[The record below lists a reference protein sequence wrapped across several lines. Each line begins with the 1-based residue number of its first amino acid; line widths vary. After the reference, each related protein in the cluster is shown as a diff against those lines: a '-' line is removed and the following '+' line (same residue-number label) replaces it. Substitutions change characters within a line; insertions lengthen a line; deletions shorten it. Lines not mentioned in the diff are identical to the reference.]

1 MNVNDHFNE
10 FPIDFFNLEV
20 TDFIQTLGFQNVE
33 LANLYL
39 ERETSLK
46 TKTILTLS
54 EDGYVGDSLQEHL
67 NLDIANT
74 SVVNCA
80 VGQGKTSSLLRI
92 ITRYSENNSNV
103 HFVFAV
109 PFVSLISQY
118 QKDLID
124 LGITE
129 SQIFNY
135 DKLGKGSAEGGLDY
149 LDLNRKFHLVTINT
163 LLGNPGENSPL
174 QSEAKYQYIKNYS
187 QLLETNDKSVVF
199 IYDEI
204 HDGIKNFSHI
214 GEAHLWYFSRSLK
227 KNIVLSATYNVQSIE
242 VIKMLI
248 QLTSNRLQILE
259 SERRVC
265 RPQSQLYLHFDNR
278 YSSKDLSSIPRI
290 VIDLINNGKELD
302 ILSYSRKLCEK
313 ILESNNPLGNALRT
327 RFGEVRKCTSNLGSN
342 QVTTDEDINVNRY
355 NGDFCNVGTNFKSG
369 ISIEKDNHAFII
381 ILPPDAGGPYA
392 ATNGIFTDGVNAV
405 IQALARQR
413 HSGQIHLFLRSP
425 LWMNG
430 DSFVG
435 MNEEQAMILN
445 SEIERVGRDPS
456 TIRVRNNITIPRVR
470 YIPFS
475 EHKHLVKE
483 KWTAQIMRLLTPY
496 SNNSNLTLPNLENY
510 ILTEAEKILTLKQ
523 FLGKNIA
530 SFVTYCAFTNQ
541 FYNARLAGYSIPYS
555 ISDDGINDDEL
566 EELFDDKLNLLAVEG
581 SWGHL
586 NIKEKYTIMRN
597 LVMQSLSNN
606 ITQYQQSVI
615 KFKIINFL
623 VMKYGD
629 DISIT
634 VPSMK
639 YLSLLNT
646 SENQSQLFQKLRFF
660 INKVN
665 DSKYLSDNQEF
676 YYFKNYESINLFE
689 NDKEELWETI
699 RELKRQNPA
708 LNLNLMNFLRAS
720 TQENIGKKFYD
731 YIINAGYQTIS
742 YRITTTEG
750 RKNYKKIIHAF
761 IGRNL

>member
-1 MNVNDHFNE
+1 MINDHFNE
-10 FPIDFFNLEV
+10 FPIDFFKLEV
-20 TDFIQTLGFQNVE
+20 TDFIETLGFQNFE

-39 ERETSLK
+39 ERETNLK

-54 EDGYVGDSLQEHL
+54 DDGYIRDSLQEHL
-67 NLDIANT
+67 DLDVINT
-74 SVVNCA
+74 TVVNCA

-92 ITRYSENNSNV
+92 IKRYSENNDDV

-118 QKDLID
+118 QKDLIN

-135 DKLGKGSAEGGLDY
+135 DKLGKVSAEGGLDY
-149 LDLNRKFHLVTINT
+149 LDMNRKFHLVTINT
-163 LLGNPGENSPL
+163 LLGNPGENAPL
-174 QSEAKYQYIKNYS
+174 QSEAKYQYIKDYS
-187 QLLETNDKSVVF
+187 QHLEIKNKSVVF

-214 GEAHLWYFSRSLK
+214 GEAHLWYFSRSLR

-248 QLTSNRLQILE
+248 QLTTNRLQILE

-278 YSSKDLSSIPRI
+278 YSSKELSSISSVI
-290 VIDLINNGKELD
+290 IDLMNNDKKID

-313 ILESNNPLGNALRT
+313 ILESDNPLGNALRS
-327 RFGEVRKCTSNLGSN
+327 RFGEVRKCTSNLESN

-381 ILPPDAGGPYA
+381 ILPPDSGGPYA

-413 HSGQIHLFLRSP
+413 NAGEIHLFLRSP

-430 DSFVG
+430 ESFVG
-435 MNEEQAMILN
+435 MNEGQAMILN
-445 SEIERVGRDPS
+445 SEIERVGRNPS

-483 KWTAQIMRLLTPY
+483 KWTTQIMRLLIPY
-496 SNNSNLTLPNLENY
+496 SNNSNLNLPSLENY
-510 ILTEAEKILTLKQ
+510 TLTEAEKILTLKQ

-530 SFVTYCAFTNQ
+530 SFVTYSAFTNQ
-541 FYNARLAGYSIPYS
+541 FYNARLVGYRIPYNF
-555 ISDDGINDDEL
+555 SDTGINDDEL
-566 EELFDDKLNLLAVEG
+566 EELFEEKLSILTAEEG
-581 SWGHL
+581 WGNL
-586 NIKEKYTIMRN
+586 NINEKYIRMRN
-597 LVMQSLSNN
+597 LVIQSLSSN
-606 ITQYQQSVI
+606 IGQYQQSAI
-615 KFKIINFL
+615 KYKIVNFL
-623 VMKYGD
+623 VMKYGAE
-629 DISIT
+629 INIT
-634 VPSMK
+634 VPSLK
-639 YLSLLNT
+639 YLNLLNR
-646 SENQSQLFQKLRFF
+646 SESHSQLFQKLNFY

-665 DSKYLSDNQEF
+665 QSKFLSDNQEF
-676 YYFKNYESINLFE
+676 YYFKDYESINLLE
-689 NDKEELWETI
+689 NDKEDLWETI

-708 LNLNLMNFLRAS
+708 LKLNLMNFLRSS

-731 YIINAGYQTIS
+731 YIINGCYLTIN
-742 YRITTTEG
+742 YRITINEE
-750 RKNYKKIIHAF
+750 RKNYKKISQAF

>member
-1 MNVNDHFNE
+1 MNINDHFNE
-10 FPIDFFNLEV
+10 FPIDFFKLEV
-20 TDFIQTLGFQNVE
+20 SDFVETLGFQNVE

-46 TKTILTLS
+46 TKTLLTLS
-54 EDGYVGDSLQEHL
+54 EDGYVRDSLQEHL
-67 NLDIANT
+67 NIDTANT

-92 ITRYSENNSNV
+92 IKRYSENNSDV

-124 LGITE
+124 LGIAE

-135 DKLGKGSAEGGLDY
+135 DKLGKDYAEGGLDY
-149 LDLNRKFHLVTINT
+149 LDIDRKFHLVTINT
-163 LLGNPGENSPL
+163 LLGNPGENAPL
-174 QSEAKYQYIKNYS
+174 QSEAKYQYIKKYS
-187 QLLETNDKSVVF
+187 QLLETEDKSVVF

-259 SERRVC
+259 SERRIC
-265 RPQSQLYLHFDNR
+265 RPQSQLHLHFDNR
-278 YSSKDLSSIPRI
+278 YNSTELSSITSI
-290 VIDLINNGKELD
+290 VIDLINNGKEID
-302 ILSYSRKLCEK
+302 ILSYSRNLCEK
-313 ILESNNPLGNALRT
+313 ILDSDNPLGNALRT
-327 RFGEVRKCTSNLGSN
+327 RFGEVRKCTSNLESN
-342 QVTTDEDINVNRY
+342 QVLTDEDINVNRY

-381 ILPPDAGGPYA
+381 ILPPDSGGPYA

-413 HSGQIHLFLRSP
+413 HSGEIHLFLRSP

-430 DSFVG
+430 DSFIG
-435 MNEEQAMILN
+435 MNEEQKMLLN
-445 SEIERVGRDPS
+445 SEIERVGRNPS

-470 YIPFS
+470 YIAFS

-483 KWTAQIMRLLTPY
+483 KWTAQIMRLLIPY

-530 SFVTYCAFTNQ
+530 SFVTYSAFTNQ
-541 FYNARLAGYSIPYS
+541 FYNARLVSYNIPYN
-555 ISDDGINDDEL
+555 ISNTGIDDDEL
-566 EELFDDKLNLLAVEG
+566 AELFDEKISILSAEE
-581 SWGHL
+581 SWENL
-586 NIKEKYTIMRN
+586 NINEKYSRMRN
-597 LVMQSLSNN
+597 LVIQSLSNN
-606 ITQYQQSVI
+606 IEQYQQSVI
-615 KFKIINFL
+615 KYKVIEFL
-623 VMKYGD
+623 LIKYGD
-629 DISIT
+629 DISIP
-634 VPSMK
+634 VLSLK
-639 YLSLLNT
+639 YLNLLNR
-646 SENQSQLFQKLRFF
+646 SENQSQLFQKLSFF

-665 DSKYLSDNQEF
+665 QSKVLSDNQEF
-676 YYFKNYESINLFE
+676 SYFKDYESINLLE

-699 RELKRQNPA
+699 RELK
-708 LNLNLMNFLRAS
+708 M
-720 TQENIGKKFYD
+720 
-731 YIINAGYQTIS
+731 
-742 YRITTTEG
+742 
-750 RKNYKKIIHAF
+750 
-761 IGRNL
+761 

>member
-1 MNVNDHFNE
+1 M
-10 FPIDFFNLEV
+10 
-20 TDFIQTLGFQNVE
+20 
-33 LANLYL
+33 
-39 ERETSLK
+39 
-46 TKTILTLS
+46 
-54 EDGYVGDSLQEHL
+54 
-67 NLDIANT
+67 
-74 SVVNCA
+74 
-80 VGQGKTSSLLRI
+80 
-92 ITRYSENNSNV
+92 
-103 HFVFAV
+103 FAV

-327 RFGEVRKCTSNLGSN
+327 RFGEVRKCTSNLASN